1 VGEALDALRPDVIAF
16 SKTDVWPNLTR
27 EAARRGVRLLMISG
41 TLPASSSRL
50 RGPARRLLLPAYRRL
65 DHIAAISREDA
76 ERFGSLGVPP
86 GRRSVMGDAHFDR
99 VLARVAAIDRQSGL
113 LRRLEVPQ
121 PVLVAGST
129 WPADE
134 QRLLGVLAALREAGA
149 PLRTILVPHEPS
161 EEHLRQ
167 TEARLAAL
175 GLASV
180 RLGSL
185 QGAWTGE
192 EILLVD
198 RVGVLGELYALA
210 AIAYVG
216 GGYGSAGLHSVLEP
230 AAFGIPVLFGPR
242 HTNAREAGELVRAGG
257 AFVGGGSNGSARTG
271 AWSAG
276 SSAGARRRRP
286 RQPRLRRARQGS
298 GGPSSPR
305 WSDGSPAEA
314 SGLPLHVVAV
324 AFRLRRLLQAGD
336 VLSLRLL
343 GFTGRSGSG
352 DSCSSTLFGLFSASL
367 LILDSRS
374 GEGAFPATSAR
385 DRLVTTRRRRLD
397 HGGLRR
403 LPRPRRQ
410 SHDLPQLRLVHHLA
424 LEQPLRERLQ
434 DLAVGAQDPRTRS

>member
-1 VGEALDALRPDVIAF
+1 MSILEGVYSAGLRSLQAAFPLLSRGEGKLARGVRGRAEVLARMRDWAARERVPGRPLAWFHAPSVGEGLQAVAVMEEVRRLRPELQVVYTFFSPSAEGLARRIPADFAGYLPLDTRRAVGEALDALQPEVIAF

-50 RGPARRLLLPAYRRL
+50 RGLARRLLLPAYRRL
-65 DHIAAISREDA
+65 DHVAAISLEDA

-99 VLARVAAIDRQSGL
+99 VLSRVAAIDRQSGL

-134 QRLLGVLAALREAGA
+134 QRLLGVLAELREAGA

-198 RVGVLGELYALA
+198 RVGILGELYALA

-242 HTNAREAGELVRAGG
+242 HTNAREAGELIRAGG
-257 AFVGGGSNGSARTG
+257 AFVVEDPTALHERVRGLLDLPQERAAAGRASRAYVERGRG
-271 AWSAG
+271 AAHR
-276 SSAGARRRRP
+276 GA
-286 RQPRLRRARQGS
+286 AT
-298 GGPSSPR
+298 
-305 WSDGSPAEA
+305 
-314 SGLPLHVVAV
+314 
-324 AFRLRRLLQAGD
+324 
-336 VLSLRLL
+336 VLAAL
-343 GFTGRSGSG
+343 
-352 DSCSSTLFGLFSASL
+352 
-367 LILDSRS
+367 
-374 GEGAFPATSAR
+374 E
-385 DRLVTTRRRRLD
+385 
-397 HGGLRR
+397 RR
-403 LPRPRRQ
+403 LP
-410 SHDLPQLRLVHHLA
+410 
-424 LEQPLRERLQ
+424 
-434 DLAVGAQDPRTRS
+434 G